1 MVQILS
7 LLMLR
12 RPGAAC
18 QAVPGLSRAQ
28 RYCPGSTEPTPA
40 AEALNGSRG
49 PVHVAQETP
58 CRAL

>member
-18 QAVPGLSRAQ
+18 QAVPGLSQAQ
-28 RYCPGSTEPTPA
+28 RHCPRSTEPTPTA
-40 AEALNGSRG
+40 KALNGSRG
-49 PVHVAQETP
+49 PVCVAQETP
-58 CRAL
+58 CQAL